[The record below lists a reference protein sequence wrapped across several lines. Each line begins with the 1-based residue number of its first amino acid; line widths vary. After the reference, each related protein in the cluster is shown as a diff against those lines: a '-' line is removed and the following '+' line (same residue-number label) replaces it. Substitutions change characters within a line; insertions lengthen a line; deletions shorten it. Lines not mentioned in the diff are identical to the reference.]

1 MWLVLFYRLQFI
13 KKKKIQKEVNKLLY
27 LMLFYFRKY
36 IFNLKNLINKE
47 MKINIQLPRYA
58 EKIKIQFVHD
68 Y

>member
-1 MWLVLFYRLQFI
+1 M
-13 KKKKIQKEVNKLLY
+13 NKLLY

-58 EKIKIQFVHD
+58 EKIKFQFVHD

>member
-1 MWLVLFYRLQFI
+1 MWLVLFYRLQFR
-13 KKKKIQKEVNKLLY
+13 KKKIQKEVNKLLY

-58 EKIKIQFVHD
+58 EKIKFQFVHD

>member
-1 MWLVLFYRLQFI
+1 MWLVLFYRLQFR
-13 KKKKIQKEVNKLLY
+13 KKKIQKEVNKLLY

>member
-1 MWLVLFYRLQFI
+1 MWLVLFYRLQFR